1 MNQEMV
7 ERLSVIT
14 REEQDILR
22 GNREI
27 DRTLYMDRGD
37 MVIDSRKLLH
47 AGKMI
52 TIRPH
57 TRFVHFPA
65 HTHNYVEVI
74 YMCQGHTTH
83 IVDGNRVELK
93 AGELLFLNQHAT
105 QEILPAGRDDIGV
118 NFIILPEFFDTAFRM
133 MGEEENLLREFL
145 VGCLCDD
152 TRYDRY
158 LHFQVSDVLPI
169 QNLMENMVWSLL
181 NEQPGKRS
189 INQATMG
196 LVLLHLMH
204 YTGRLRMS
212 PDSGQSLEQ
221 KLTFQVL
228 RYIEEHYRE
237 GTLAELAGIMGYDV
251 YCLSRM
257 IKQVLGR
264 NYKELLQVKHLNQ
277 AAFLL
282 QNTGMNIVDISVA
295 VGYDNTS
302 YFHRIFKGYYGQSPR
317 EYRLSQTLSD

>member
-212 PDSGQSLEQ
+212 PDSGQSRW
-221 KLTFQVL
+221 TRSPAYPF
-228 RYIEEHYRE
+228 YSHST
-237 GTLAELAGIMGYDV
+237 GAG
-251 YCLSRM
+251 
-257 IKQVLGR
+257 
-264 NYKELLQVKHLNQ
+264 
-277 AAFLL
+277 
-282 QNTGMNIVDISVA
+282 
-295 VGYDNTS
+295 
-302 YFHRIFKGYYGQSPR
+302 
-317 EYRLSQTLSD
+317 

>member
-1 MNQEMV
+1 
-7 ERLSVIT
+7 
-14 REEQDILR
+14 
-22 GNREI
+22 
-27 DRTLYMDRGD
+27 
-37 MVIDSRKLLH
+37 
-47 AGKMI
+47 
-52 TIRPH
+52 
-57 TRFVHFPA
+57 
-65 HTHNYVEVI
+65 
-74 YMCQGHTTH
+74 
-83 IVDGNRVELK
+83 
-93 AGELLFLNQHAT
+93 
-105 QEILPAGRDDIGV
+105 
-118 NFIILPEFFDTAFRM
+118 M

-264 NYKELLQVKHLNQ
+264 NYKELLQVKRLKPGRIP
-277 AAFLL
+277 AAEYRDEHCGY
-282 QNTGMNIVDISVA
+282 QRGCGGMTIPATSTAYSRDITVSPPGNTG
-295 VGYDNTS
+295 
-302 YFHRIFKGYYGQSPR
+302 
-317 EYRLSQTLSD
+317 

>member
-264 NYKELLQVKHLNQ
+264 NYKELLQVKRLNQ

-295 VGYDNTS
+295 VGSPGSRQKYIAILLIIS
-302 YFHRIFKGYYGQSPR
+302 YMLCVKKLLY
-317 EYRLSQTLSD
+317 L

>member
-264 NYKELLQVKHLNQ
+264 NYKELLQVKRLNQ

-282 QNTGMNIVDISVA
+282 QNTGMNIVDISVY
-295 VGYDNTS
+295 VG
-302 YFHRIFKGYYGQSPR
+302 
-317 EYRLSQTLSD
+317 

>member
-105 QEILPAGRDDIGV
+105 Q
-118 NFIILPEFFDTAFRM
+118 M

-264 NYKELLQVKHLNQ
+264 NYKELLQVKRLNQ

>member
-1 MNQEMV
+1 
-7 ERLSVIT
+7 
-14 REEQDILR
+14 
-22 GNREI
+22 
-27 DRTLYMDRGD
+27 
-37 MVIDSRKLLH
+37 
-47 AGKMI
+47 
-52 TIRPH
+52 
-57 TRFVHFPA
+57 
-65 HTHNYVEVI
+65 
-74 YMCQGHTTH
+74 
-83 IVDGNRVELK
+83 
-93 AGELLFLNQHAT
+93 
-105 QEILPAGRDDIGV
+105 
-118 NFIILPEFFDTAFRM
+118 
-133 MGEEENLLREFL
+133 
-145 VGCLCDD
+145 
-152 TRYDRY
+152 
-158 LHFQVSDVLPI
+158 
-169 QNLMENMVWSLL
+169 MENMVWSLL

-264 NYKELLQVKHLNQ
+264 NYKELLQVKRLNQ